1 MTTTRKKAAEALA
14 LAAPAA
20 VEAEMLPGDA
30 ERMVD
35 AVLRAIREP
44 SETQLRAGGAAL
56 DYPSV
61 YMGGASENGKRRACR
76 VYYSMIDSII
86 AGEG

>member
-44 SETQLRAGGAAL
+44 GDVAAKAAAEICVAH
-56 DYPSV
+56 SWS
-61 YMGGASENGKRRACR
+61 GRGEHISASSATD
-76 VYYSMIDSII
+76 VFAAMIDSII
-86 AGEG
+86 SGEG